1 MTMTD
6 VNTSPVAPAPS
17 RWSPK
22 ESLLW
27 TLLLL
32 VLLTVIQILP
42 YAILPRFIS
51 SLDGEGNGTLACVA
65 TGIGDILCIPLLVRI
80 IKRRSPDVVTYLGL
94 RRVSWRT
101 PLPWLIVLAAYVGL
115 VLLVLHMMGK
125 SVTDWVRIQPFKTEP
140 VLWVALIFAVLIAPI
155 FEEMLFRG
163 FLYYGLEGSRLGTR
177 GAVAITALVFGAIH
191 LQYNWYGIA
200 FVVGAGVLFGMAR
213 ARTGSIIVTMIL
225 HSALNLAGTFV
236 E

>member
-6 VNTSPVAPAPS
+6 VDEKPVAPAAS

-32 VLLTVIQILP
+32 VILVVVQIIP
-42 YAILPRFIS
+42 YAILPRIFS
-51 SLDGEGNGTLACVA
+51 SLDGEGNGTLAFIA
-65 TGIGDILCIPLLVRI
+65 TGIGDILCIPLLIKI
-80 IKRRSPDVVTYLGL
+80 IKRRSTDVATYLAL
-94 RRVSWRT
+94 RRVTWRVT
-101 PLPWLIVLAAYVGL
+101 TAWLIVLGAYVGL
-115 VLLVLHMMGK
+115 TLLVLHAMGQ
-125 SVTDWVRIQPFKTEP
+125 SATDWVRIQPFKTPP
-140 VLWVALIFAVLIAPI
+140 VLWIGLPFAVIIAPI

-177 GAVAITALVFGAIH
+177 GTVGITALVFGAIH
-191 LQYNWYGIA
+191 VQYNVYGIA
-200 FVVGAGVLFGMAR
+200 FVVGVGILLAMAR

-225 HSALNLAGTFV
+225 HSALNLAGAFV